1 MLYLVYFKEGIER
14 EMEQEKVIEEQ
25 PQEHVENT
33 EVEKE
38 KEVEKVSEEDKKE
51 LEKEELRDS
60 VRQACEDYASIVVTE
75 TSAVSSGITDSTPSQ
90 SIASI
95 DKVLARIDE
104 FAMFIENMED
114 EAKNMKELS
123 EQLSAQAKNIQ
134 EVFAMIDALALYIRQ
149 VSTTVNALE
158 DRAAAA
164 EKFFGAHA
172 RKTFL
177 KSIPLFRKNIA
188 AEAVMDSWVSVPIPP
203 TSKVIESI
211 PGRQKSDA
219 GNSDTNSVDGNT
231 NN

>member
-1 MLYLVYFKEGIER
+1 
-14 EMEQEKVIEEQ
+14 MEQEKVIEEQ
-25 PQEHVENT
+25 PQQNVEST
-33 EVEKE
+33 EP
-38 KEVEKVSEEDKKE
+38 EKVESISEEDKRE

-75 TSAVSSGITDSTPSQ
+75 TSSVAPGSTDSAPSQ

-95 DKVLARIDE
+95 EKVLARIDE
-104 FAMFIENMED
+104 FGMFIDNMED

-149 VSTTVNALE
+149 VSGTVSALE

-177 KSIPLFRKNIA
+177 KSIPLFRKNLA
-188 AEAVMDSWVSVPIPP
+188 AEPVMDSWVSVPIPP

-211 PGRQKSDA
+211 PGRKKADADDGSDNNNTSA
-219 GNSDTNSVDGNT
+219 EGNNE
-231 NN
+231 